1 METALVE
8 LKQKYFEE
16 EKLRVAYNDL
26 VTATKSLEAEME
38 DNMTQA
44 QAQVDKVSKK
54 YNALVEKCNELQ
66 DKFVNLSVEQER
78 IQMEVMNE
86 RAERESLQAVTVRVS
101 DLTVENENT
110 NQLYFKATQDA
121 LDAKQELEG
130 SVPKQIRN

>member
-1 METALVE
+1 
-8 LKQKYFEE
+8 
-16 EKLRVAYNDL
+16 
-26 VTATKSLEAEME
+26 
-38 DNMTQA
+38 MTQA